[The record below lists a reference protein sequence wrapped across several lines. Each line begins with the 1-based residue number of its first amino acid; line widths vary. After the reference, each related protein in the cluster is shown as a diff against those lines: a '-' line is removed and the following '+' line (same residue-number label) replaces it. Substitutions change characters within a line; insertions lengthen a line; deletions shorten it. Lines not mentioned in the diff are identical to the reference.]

1 MEKFRKFR
9 KIQENSEKFR
19 KIHKKSQVKI
29 YKNEKMNENFYFI
42 LIKNKIKMNYV

>member
-1 MEKFRKFR
+1 MAKKDVIFRHFFPWK
-9 KIQENSEKFR
+9 NSG
-19 KIHKKSQVKI
+19 KSKVKI